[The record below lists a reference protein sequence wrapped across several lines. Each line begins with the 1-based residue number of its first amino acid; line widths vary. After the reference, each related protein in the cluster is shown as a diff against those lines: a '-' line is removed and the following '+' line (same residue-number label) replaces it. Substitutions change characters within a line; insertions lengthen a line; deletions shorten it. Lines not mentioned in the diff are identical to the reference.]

1 MRKLRAD
8 DWTLASIASQFRVGV
23 QPVQKHFAE
32 HEKGGAKLTVL
43 PGGKDPHAIPPAP
56 KAPELPP
63 TATPRER
70 AQAQCEFLDARMKW
84 SVENGVSGKDIAALS
99 GQVTNATRLLARL
112 SGSLEVTEA
121 QIIRSAPF
129 QRILGA
135 VIETLAG
142 DRKKLEALEKRL
154 AELAG
159 ENGR

>member
-8 DWTLASIASQFRVGV
+8 GWTLDTIASKFSCRYALI
-23 QPVQKHFAE
+23 QKHFAG
-32 HEKGGAKLTVL
+32 HEKGKGLTLIEGGAQPKTREM
-43 PGGKDPHAIPPAP
+43 PPAP

-70 AQAQCEFLDARMKW
+70 AQAQCEFLDARMNW

-99 GQVTNATRLLARL
+99 GQITNATRLLARL

-121 QIIRSAPF
+121 QIIRSVPF

-142 DRKKLEALEKRL
+142 DRKRLEELERKLAT
-154 AELAG
+154 LAG
-159 ENGR
+159 ESK